1 MAKDGETIARAAE
14 AACGLGERERPYV
27 GRLAPSP
34 TGSLH
39 LGNARTFMVAWL
51 RARSQGGKVVF
62 RMEDLD
68 HPRDKPGA
76 AAAAVED
83 LRWLGFDWDEE
94 HVQSERREIY
104 RDALSFLCGRGL
116 AYPCVCSRR
125 DVENAQSAPHSGEQ
139 LFYPGTCRGRFSG
152 WAEAQAHID
161 GLPGTSGARRTPC
174 WRFAVAPGSVVAID
188 DAFAGRFEQ
197 DVSATLGDF
206 PLARDVDGAGYTLAC
221 AVDDLLMGVTE
232 VVRGDD
238 LLPATPAQVL
248 VARALAPWLAEKGV
262 RTSPPAFCHV
272 PLVVGPDGRR
282 LAKRHGDTRI
292 SSLRAA
298 GATPEDVLGFL
309 ASSCGWVS
317 RGERASLESLLGR
330 FDLSAIPRAPF
341 VVGPPCA
348 TAVKFGTI
356 QPSAKKELKDYGR
369 KA

>member
-1 MAKDGETIARAAE
+1 MKADDERGGEFR
-14 AACGLGERERPYV
+14 RRYV

-34 TGSLH
+34 TGALH
-39 LGNARTFMVAWL
+39 LGNVRTFMVAWL

-68 HPRDKPGA
+68 HPRDKPDA

-94 HVQSERREIY
+94 FVQSERRAVY
-104 RDALSFLCGRGL
+104 RDALSYLHEQGL

-125 DVENAQSAPHSGEQ
+125 DVECAQSAPHEGDQ
-139 LFYPGTCRGRFSG
+139 LRYPGTCRGRFAG
-152 WAEAQAHID
+152 WDEAQAFID
-161 GLPGTSGARRTPC
+161 GASAVRRTPC
-174 WRFAVAPGSVVAID
+174 WRFAVAPGETVAFI

-197 DVSATLGDF
+197 DVSEALGDF
-206 PLARDVDGAGYTLAC
+206 PLARDRGGAGYTLAC

-238 LLPATPAQVL
+238 LLPATPAQIL
-248 VARALAPWLAEKGV
+248 VARSLSPWLAKVTGAAV
-262 RTSPPAFCHV
+262 APPAFCHV

-298 GATPEDVLGFL
+298 GAAPEEILGML
-309 ASSCGWVS
+309 AASCGWIEP
-317 RGERASLESLLGR
+317 GLKCSLDGLLPR
-330 FDLSAIPRAPF
+330 FELSSIPRRPF
-341 VVGPPCA
+341 CA
-348 TAVKFGTI
+348 V
-356 QPSAKKELKDYGR
+356 
-369 KA
+369 